1 MFEIDKQKFGSFV
14 SQLRKEKGLTQ
25 KDLAQKLYISD
36 KAISKWE
43 TGVSIPD
50 VVLLIPLSEA
60 LGVTV
65 TELLQ
70 CQRLENPE
78 PMDKARVEELVKTAI
93 AYSDEEQKA
102 NRPNRKKRLPFFIG
116 FLVFASIETLAVA
129 FWCSPSEQIN
139 TLLVMEVMMAF
150 FAGYFLLF
158 MQEKLPRYYDENP
171 IRYFNDGFMKMNLP
185 GITFHNRNWPHI
197 RKAGTVSCLVILVV
211 YPLIFL
217 ISEKLVPAS
226 WIGIKVALVLIPT
239 LGGLIIPMYM
249 AGRIHK

>member
-1 MFEIDKQKFGSFV
+1 MFEIDKPKFGSFV

-102 NRPNRKKRLPFFIG
+102 NRPNRKKRLPVFIG
-116 FLVFASIETLAVA
+116 FLVFASTACQTGHDQRSRQEH
-129 FWCSPSEQIN
+129 
-139 TLLVMEVMMAF
+139 
-150 FAGYFLLF
+150 GYCFLPFLFHVFLLHSLYLAF
-158 MQEKLPRYYDENP
+158 DSTYGNTCCQRFIEN
-171 IRYFNDGFMKMNLP
+171 NK
-185 GITFHNRNWPHI
+185 
-197 RKAGTVSCLVILVV
+197 
-211 YPLIFL
+211 
-217 ISEKLVPAS
+217 
-226 WIGIKVALVLIPT
+226 
-239 LGGLIIPMYM
+239 
-249 AGRIHK
+249 